1 MFRNDRKYVG
11 GGVKKHKILTGR
23 LEGNPKGFAFF
34 IDEEG
39 GEDLFIP
46 AAALNSALH
55 GDRVEVEPVVSARR
69 GSGEAKVVRVLER
82 GNPYIVGTYSDCARY
97 GFVKPDNPRICK
109 DIYIPVEYSLGAKD
123 GQKVVCT
130 VKEYPADRKPIGR
143 VDEILGREGDP
154 GVDVLGIIRAY
165 GLKEQFP
172 AQVMKEARSKPQ
184 SVSESDTKGRTDFRN
199 ETVITID
206 GDDSKDFDDAVGL
219 KRDGSGFILGVHI
232 ADVAHYV
239 IEGTPLDKEAFKRGT
254 SVYLCDRVLPM
265 LPEELSNGICSL
277 NEGEDRLT
285 LSVIMKIDN
294 EGNIVSGKICEG
306 VIRSKHR
313 MTYKEA
319 AAVVDGDAELC
330 GRYADVKDMLADMY
344 KLSRLLLLK
353 RKKRGC
359 IEFDLSESKI
369 IIGDDGKVKDIVRYP
384 VLKSNQMIEE
394 FMLAANETV
403 AEKYAVAKIPFV
415 YRGHEVPSAEKLQ
428 TLVTFLSALGITFR
442 GDTNNPKPADFAAL
456 LSGVDENLAAVV
468 NRVTLRSMMKASY
481 VPSNMGH
488 FGLAAPYYCHF
499 TSPIRRYPDLAVHR
513 IIKDMM
519 HGGNPKRFTDF
530 ASSVS
535 KQGSEREKV
544 AESAERD
551 VDDLK
556 KAEFMSDKIGEIY
569 DGVISGVTEWGVFV
583 ELENSVEGLVRTA
596 DLPEGDYFYN
606 RDLMRLDSGSR
617 SYRIGDRIRIKV
629 ANVEGSKISFAL
641 A

>member
-1 MFRNDRKYVG
+1 M
-11 GGVKKHKILTGR
+11 
-23 LEGNPKGFAFF
+23 
-34 IDEEG
+34 
-39 GEDLFIP
+39 
-46 AAALNSALH
+46 
-55 GDRVEVEPVVSARR
+55 
-69 GSGEAKVVRVLER
+69 
-82 GNPYIVGTYSDCARY
+82 
-97 GFVKPDNPRICK
+97 
-109 DIYIPVEYSLGAKD
+109 
-123 GQKVVCT
+123 
-130 VKEYPADRKPIGR
+130 
-143 VDEILGREGDP
+143 
-154 GVDVLGIIRAY
+154 
-165 GLKEQFP
+165 
-172 AQVMKEARSKPQ
+172 
-184 SVSESDTKGRTDFRN
+184 
-199 ETVITID
+199 
-206 GDDSKDFDDAVGL
+206 
-219 KRDGSGFILGVHI
+219 
-232 ADVAHYV
+232 
-239 IEGTPLDKEAFKRGT
+239 
-254 SVYLCDRVLPM
+254 
-265 LPEELSNGICSL
+265 
-277 NEGEDRLT
+277 
-285 LSVIMKIDN
+285 
-294 EGNIVSGKICEG
+294 
-306 VIRSKHR
+306 
-313 MTYKEA
+313 
-319 AAVVDGDAELC
+319 
-330 GRYADVKDMLADMY
+330 
-344 KLSRLLLLK
+344 
-353 RKKRGC
+353 
-359 IEFDLSESKI
+359 
-369 IIGDDGKVKDIVRYP
+369 RYP